1 MKLKGRKK
9 SHILSRFALYH
20 IHIQRDNS
28 TPYFVLCIHEYLL
41 MDEISSA
48 KYYKRDILKKQI
60 CCLLQS
66 YEN

>member
-1 MKLKGRKK
+1 MKVKGREKA
-9 SHILSRFALYH
+9 HILSRFALYC
-20 IHIQRDNS
+20 IHIQRDN